1 MNDMGL
7 FDEDFRLKKLA
18 EKGDPLAKL
27 DKVIDWELFRPLL
40 DKVLEI
46 QEKNPSQG
54 GRPHYDYV
62 MMFKILVLQQYHSLS
77 DERTEFEI
85 NDKLTFMRFLGLRLG
100 DAVPDS
106 NTIWTFRE
114 DLTKAKAIK
123 KLFEIFNRELDNQ
136 GIIARKGSIVDA
148 SFVEIPRQR
157 NTREENASIK
167 KGEIPEEWKGTPAK
181 MSHKDTDA
189 RWAKK
194 NGEKH
199 YGYKNH
205 IKVDRKSRVITKY
218 AVTGANVHDSQAVPE
233 LLEKTDEGHTLYGDS
248 AYSGAPISG
257 KLKKRRIT
265 PRICEKGTRGNPLT
279 KEQMKRNRKK
289 SQTRVLVEH
298 VFGFME
304 NSMRGMGNRVIGIV
318 RTTTMI
324 GLKNLVY
331 NMFRYEQLARA
342 G

>member
-1 MNDMGL
+1 MNEMGL

-27 DKVIDWELFRPLL
+27 DNVMNWELFRPI
-40 DKVLEI
+40 LENVFKA
-46 QEKNPSQG
+46 QEKDASQG
-54 GRPHYDYV
+54 GRPHYDYI
-62 MMFKILVLQQYHSLS
+62 MMFKILVLQQYHNLS

-100 DAVPDS
+100 DSVPDT
-106 NTIWTFRE
+106 NTIWAFRE
-114 DLTKAKAIK
+114 ELTKAKAIK
-123 KLFEIFNRELDNQ
+123 KLFEIFNRELTKQ

-157 NTREENASIK
+157 NTRDENAAIK
-167 KGEIPEEWKGTPAK
+167 RGEIPEDWKENQAK

-189 RWAKK
+189 RWVKK
-194 NGEKH
+194 NGEKY

-205 IKVDRKSRVITKY
+205 AKVDKKSRIITRY
-218 AVTGANVHDSQAVPE
+218 AVTSANVHDSQAIPD
-233 LLEKTDEGHTLYGDS
+233 LLEKGDRGHTLYGDG
-248 AYSGAPISG
+248 AYSGDPLRKTFRKWKVI
-257 KLKKRRIT
+257 
-265 PRICEKGTRGNPLT
+265 PRICEKGTRGHSLT
-279 KEQMKRNRKK
+279 NEQKEKNRKK
-289 SQTRVLVEH
+289 SQTRVLIEH

-304 NSMRGMGNRVIGIV
+304 NSMRGMGSRVIGII
-318 RTTTMI
+318 RTTTGV

-331 NMFRYEQLARA
+331 NMFRYEQLART

>member
-1 MNDMGL
+1 MNEMGL

-27 DKVIDWELFRPLL
+27 DKVMNWELFRPM
-40 DKVLEI
+40 LEDVCKA
-46 QEKNPSQG
+46 EGKDPVQG

-85 NDKLTFMRFLGLRLG
+85 NDKLTFMRFLGLGLE
-100 DAVPDS
+100 DVVPDS
-106 NTIWTFRE
+106 NTIWAFRE
-114 DLTKAKAIK
+114 ELTKSKAIK
-123 KLFEIFNRELDNQ
+123 KLFELFNRELDNK

-157 NTREENASIK
+157 NTRDENAAIK
-167 KGEIPEEWKGTPAK
+167 RGEIPEDWKENQAK

-189 RWAKK
+189 RWVKK
-194 NGEKH
+194 NGEKY

-205 IKVDRKSRVITKY
+205 VKVDRKSRVITRY
-218 AVTGANVHDSQAVPE
+218 AVTSANVHDSQAIPD
-233 LLEKTDEGHTLYGDS
+233 LLGKGDSGHTLYGDG
-248 AYSGAPISG
+248 AYTG
-257 KLKKRRIT
+257 KPLRKTFKKWAVI
-265 PRICEKGTRGNPLT
+265 PRICEKGRRGQPLT
-279 KEQMKRNRKK
+279 EEQKKKNRKK
-289 SQTRVLVEH
+289 SQTRVLIEH
-298 VFGFME
+298 VFGYME
-304 NSMRGMGNRVIGIV
+304 NSMRGMGSRVIGII
-318 RTTTMI
+318 RTTTMV

-331 NMFRYEQLARA
+331 NMFRYEQIART